1 MKVILV
7 KLSQTNFFLVHKVFT
22 NKVFYIFWIKRIQ
35 NTSFGFTLYGKKFF
49 NRENEHWN
57 DVNYFAERYQS
68 ILNFDEYSYKLL
80 YDQFHEYK
88 LANENEINL
97 EEAIISEYN
106 DGSKDY
112 RMDII
117 WYTWNNL
124 KSLVGYNSRFHLLFQ
139 VAKLI
144 FITPH
149 SNSEI
154 KRVYSLVNKTKR
166 QGTEHNRLDIK
177 VSFPS
182 ILAVKLDRHE
192 SKFACY
198 NFRPDESLL
207 LSAKKATRLYNKAHC
222 SKSKWHSWT
231 LFFYF

>member
-22 NKVFYIFWIKRIQ
+22 NKVFYIFWIKWIQ
-35 NTSFGFTLYGKKFF
+35 NTTFGFTLYGKNFF

-57 DVNYFAERYQS
+57 DVNYLVERYQP

-112 RMDII
+112 RMDIYGI
-117 WYTWNNL
+117 RGITLNL
-124 KSLVGYNSRFHLLFQ
+124 SSGIILVFIYCFKS
-139 VAKLI
+139 
-144 FITPH
+144 
-149 SNSEI
+149 
-154 KRVYSLVNKTKR
+154 
-166 QGTEHNRLDIK
+166 
-177 VSFPS
+177 PS
-182 ILAVKLDRHE
+182 WFL
-192 SKFACY
+192 
-198 NFRPDESLL
+198 
-207 LSAKKATRLYNKAHC
+207 
-222 SKSKWHSWT
+222 
-231 LFFYF
+231 